1 MDLGSFQLSTLLHSK
16 QKFWLLYVRV
26 CNGGGEVLSPHGHKK
41 AAVVSDIFSEFQQE
55 EWKEDMCPVIR
66 KPQAFLQVLQQTS
79 PMSHCPE
86 KNHVAKP
93 SSRYLAFP
101 YLQEARAKGVENSCQ
116 ICQPRMSAND
126 SRTVSPSG
134 SREDYQRR
142 LGED

>member
-1 MDLGSFQLSTLLHSK
+1 MKRGYVPCYQETTSIPPSSTADFPYVSLS
-16 QKFWLLYVRV
+16 
-26 CNGGGEVLSPHGHKK
+26 
-41 AAVVSDIFSEFQQE
+41 
-55 EWKEDMCPVIR
+55 
-66 KPQAFLQVLQQTS
+66 
-79 PMSHCPE
+79 E